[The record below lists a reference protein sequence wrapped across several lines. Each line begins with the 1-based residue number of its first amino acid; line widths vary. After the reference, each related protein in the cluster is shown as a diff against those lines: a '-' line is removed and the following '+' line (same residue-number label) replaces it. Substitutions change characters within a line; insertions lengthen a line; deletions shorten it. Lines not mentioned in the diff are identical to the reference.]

1 MSGENN
7 PVPLEKILWKVDSG
21 KELGLLKT
29 ENKENQNHSVR
40 EIEDGQEN

>member
-1 MSGENN
+1 VSGENN

-29 ENKENQNHSVR
+29 ENKENQSQCQRN
-40 EIEDGQEN
+40 